1 MFAMCPVSTGLAKVP
16 TVLNSSPPFQHYG
29 TRPVAMVGT
38 VLFTASTAL
47 AAAVDSFY
55 WFLACFAVL
64 GGVGSG
70 MVLVQVDGDSIIQST
85 PG

>member
-1 MFAMCPVSTGLAKVP
+1 
-16 TVLNSSPPFQHYG
+16 
-29 TRPVAMVGT
+29 MVGT

-70 MVLVQVDGDSIIQST
+70 MVLVQVDGDSIIQSA